1 MREWPRFVAR
11 MALITVSD
19 CKAFRGIEN
28 DVFEHDHELGRLITA
43 AQSWLEQ
50 ECGRVFDS
58 ATVTEYY
65 HGNDWSECLVIA
77 RPPITSITNIWD
89 DPLRAYGS
97 TTLVDATK
105 YAIGDADA
113 GIISLD
119 GITFQ
124 QGLRN
129 IKITYVGGYAST
141 DATLTPLKQALIEM
155 VWAAREKGQHNLVGV
170 RSRSIADG
178 NVQFVNLDWGSL
190 NLTPIIRQYSLRT
203 GVH

>member
-1 MREWPRFVAR
+1 
-11 MALITVSD
+11 MALITISD

-28 DVFEHDHELGRLITA
+28 DVQEHDDELGRLITA

-65 HGNDWSECLVIA
+65 NGNDWSDCVVL
-77 RPPITSITNIWD
+77 RRPITSITNIWD
-89 DPLRAYGS
+89 DPYRTYGS
-97 TTLVDATK
+97 TTLLDSTK
-105 YAIGDADA
+105 YVIGDAEA
-113 GIISLD
+113 GIVLLD
-119 GITFQ
+119 GLTFQ

-178 NVQFVNLDWGSL
+178 NVQFVNLDWGSM
-190 NLTPIIRQYSLRT
+190 NLKPIIQQYSLRT

>member
-1 MREWPRFVAR
+1 

-28 DVFEHDHELGRLITA
+28 HVQAHDDELERLITA

-58 ATVTEYY
+58 GTVTEFYS
-65 HGNDWSECLVIA
+65 GTDWTDCLVLG
-77 RPPITSITNIWD
+77 RPPITSITSLWD

-97 TTLVDATK
+97 TSLIDPAK
-105 YAIGDADA
+105 YAIGDAEA
-113 GIISLD
+113 GIVALD

-141 DATLTPLKQALIEM
+141 DAALTPLKQALIEM
-155 VWAAREKGQHNLVGV
+155 VWAAREKGEHNLVGV

-178 NVQFVNLDWGSL
+178 NVQFVNLDWGSM